1 MSAATAS
8 YQAPLSVLL
17 AGLGHVT
24 AQQERNITGLCLDS
38 RKVRPGDLFFALRG
52 TREHGLAHA
61 SQALAA
67 GAAALVWEP
76 SPQHAELPPPLR
88 ERLDG
93 VPAFAVNQLR
103 QQVGVIADRF
113 YGSPSDALTVIGV
126 TGTDGKT
133 SCSHFIAASL
143 DGRDGRCGLI
153 GTLGYGLYGALDAA
167 SHTTPDAIRVHGL
180 LADMRAQGARYA
192 AMEVSSHALD
202 QHRVEGVRFHTAVL
216 TNLSRDHL
224 DYHGDVSAY
233 SAAKRRLF
241 LMPGLRHA
249 VVNLDDALGREL
261 ARSVADSVQ
270 VIGYGMQARPSDATV
285 PMVRGERLELNAAG
299 LRLHMDTPWGSA
311 SIQSSLLGEF
321 NASNLLAVLATLVV
335 AGLPFEDACA
345 ALERLQTVPGRVER
359 FGGDSG
365 KPLVVVDYAH
375 TPQALESVLHAL
387 RGHGRHQLWCVFGC
401 GGERDAGKRPL
412 MAAAVQRYAD
422 RIVVTDDNPRGEDPE
437 RIIAAIMTGFDQ
449 PHQVHVE
456 RDRARAIAFAIANA
470 AADDI
475 VLVAGKG
482 HEDYQEIQGKRLPF
496 SDRDRVRRELEV
508 RT

>member
-1 MSAATAS
+1 MSASAS
-8 YQAPLSVLL
+8 YQAQLSVLL
-17 AGLGHVT
+17 AGLSKVT
-24 AQQERNITGLCLDS
+24 AQQERVITGLCLDS
-38 RKVRPGDLFFALRG
+38 RKVRPGELFFALRG
-52 TREHGLAHA
+52 TRDHGLEHA
-61 SQALAA
+61 SQALAG

-76 SPQHAELPPPLR
+76 SPRYEELPPPLK
-88 ERLDG
+88 ERLGG
-93 VPAFAVNQLR
+93 VPAFAVNQLKE
-103 QQVGVIADRF
+103 QIGVIADRF
-113 YGSPSDALTVIGV
+113 YGSPSDSLAVIGV

-143 DGRDGRCGLI
+143 DGRGGRSGLI
-153 GTLGYGLYGALDAA
+153 GTLGYGLYGALGAA

-180 LADMRAQGARYA
+180 LADMRAQGARYV

-224 DYHGDVSAY
+224 DYHGDITAY
-233 SAAKRRLF
+233 AAAKRRLF

-261 ARSVADSVQ
+261 ACSLADSLQ
-270 VIGYGMQARPSDATV
+270 VVGYGMQSLPADTAV

-311 SIQSSLLGEF
+311 CIQSSLLGEF

-359 FGGDSG
+359 FGGGG

-375 TPQALESVLHAL
+375 TPKALESVLHAL
-387 RGHGRHQLWCVFGC
+387 RGHGRGQLWCVFGC
-401 GGERDAGKRPL
+401 GGERDPGKRPL
-412 MAAAVQRYAD
+412 MAAAAQHYAD
-422 RIVVTDDNPRGEDPE
+422 RIVVTDDNPRGEDPDQ
-437 RIIAAIMTGFDQ
+437 IIAAIMKGFERPQD
-449 PHQVHVE
+449 VCVE
-456 RDRARAIAFAIANA
+456 RDRARAIAYAIANA
-470 AADDI
+470 AAEDI

-482 HEDYQEIQGKRLPF
+482 HEDYQEVHGKRLPF
-496 SDRDRVRRELEV
+496 SDRDRVRQELEV
-508 RT
+508 RP